1 MASIL
6 TLAIA
11 HIPYL
16 PVQKKHLLA
25 RKYVSSQDFA
35 ALHGTE
41 LIHEFPDL
49 ASTKS
54 RQLAWSQWHGK
65 QALIDAE
72 KLLEQLQKRHIA
84 IIDILD
90 KTYPSLLK
98 EIYDPPFLLYY
109 RGRLPSTATPSLA
122 IVGTRK
128 PSLNAKEECAL
139 FTREVAPYVSSI
151 VSGLALGIDGQAHRA
166 ALATGRHTTAILGGG
181 FDHLY
186 PSSHKNLAARI
197 IDEGGLLLTEYA
209 PSIAPKTYSFPERNR
224 IIAGITNGTLI
235 IEAPHRS
242 GSLITGQLALDYG
255 RDLFVHAVGITN
267 TESGT
272 SQLYEDGAIALKRGD
287 DLLSLWGITPK
298 RAQQSPTTI
307 MSEST
312 LNSQKPRFDSKLYN
326 LGNQI
331 AEELWREISDEDFNN
346 LL

>member
-16 PVQKKHLLA
+16 PVAKKYLLA
-25 RKYVSSQDFA
+25 QKYLSVQDFA
-35 ALHGTE
+35 TLHGTE
-41 LIHEFPDL
+41 LIHEFSDL
-49 ASTKS
+49 TMTKS
-54 RQLAWSQWHGK
+54 RQQAWSKWHGK

-72 KLLEQLQKRHIA
+72 KLLEQLHKRHIA

-90 KTYPSLLK
+90 KTYPILLK

-109 RGRLPSTATPSLA
+109 RGRLPSTTSPSLA

-128 PSLNAKEECAL
+128 PSLNAKEECAI

-166 ALATGRHTTAILGGG
+166 TLATRQHTTAVLGGG

-209 PSIAPKTYSFPERNR
+209 PSMAPKTYSFPERNR
-224 IIAGITNGTLI
+224 IIAGLTHGTLI
-235 IEAPHRS
+235 MEAPHRS

-255 RDLFVHAVGITN
+255 RDLFVHAVSITN

-272 SQLYEDGAIALKRGD
+272 SQLYEDGAIALKRGE

-298 RAQQSPTTI
+298 KTQQTSTVVI
-307 MSEST
+307 SESHK
-312 LNSQKPRFDSKLYN
+312 NSHKPRFNSKIYN
-326 LGNQI
+326 LGNHI
-331 AEELWREISDEDFNN
+331 AEDLWKEISDEDFNK